1 LDEPEVNWKILVLSP
16 IYLIIW
22 LNSFKYS
29 DIFNHMVELAVAS
42 LDSVFHALSDA
53 TRRAILRDV
62 SREAKTVGEIAEPY
76 SMSLAAVSKHLQVLE
91 RAELVRREK
100 KGNYRMVRLNADTL
114 RAAQEWLAYY
124 ETFWTGQ
131 LDALQNYLETAET
144 PGEDL
149 QNGNWNGNSGDGS
162 EEG

>member
-1 LDEPEVNWKILVLSP
+1 MAAN
-16 IYLIIW
+16 
-22 LNSFKYS
+22 
-29 DIFNHMVELAVAS
+29 

-62 SREAKTVGEIAEPY
+62 ALEAKTVGEIAEPY

-91 RAELVRREK
+91 RADLIRREK
-100 KGNYRMVRLNADTL
+100 KGNFRMVQLNADSL

-144 PGEDL
+144 PGEDVRH
-149 QNGNWNGNSGDGS
+149 GNSGAGT
-162 EEG
+162 EEE

>member
-1 LDEPEVNWKILVLSP
+1 
-16 IYLIIW
+16 
-22 LNSFKYS
+22 
-29 DIFNHMVELAVAS
+29 MVELSVAS
-42 LDSVFHALSDA
+42 WDSVFHALSDA

-62 SREAKTVGEIAEPY
+62 SREARTVGQIAEPY
-76 SMSLAAVSKHLQVLE
+76 NMSLAAVSKHLQVLE

-100 KGNYRMVRLNADTL
+100 QGNFRMVRLNADTL

-131 LDALQNYLETAET
+131 LNALQNYLETAET
-144 PGEDL
+144 PGEDVR
-149 QNGNWNGNSGDGS
+149 NGNSRDGS

>member
-1 LDEPEVNWKILVLSP
+1 VISQ
-16 IYLIIW
+16 IYLIIR
-22 LNSFKYS
+22 LNSFRGS
-29 DIFNHMVELAVAS
+29 SIFNHMVELAVGS

-144 PGEDL
+144 PGEDV
-149 QNGNWNGNSGDGS
+149 QNGNSRTGT
-162 EEG
+162 EEE

>member
-1 LDEPEVNWKILVLSP
+1 
-16 IYLIIW
+16 
-22 LNSFKYS
+22 
-29 DIFNHMVELAVAS
+29 MVELHAAS
-42 LDSVFHALSDA
+42 LDVVFHALSDS

-91 RAELVRREK
+91 RAELVKREK
-100 KGNYRMVRLNADTL
+100 KGNFRMVQLNADTL

-144 PGEDL
+144 PGEDVR
-149 QNGNWNGNSGDGS
+149 NGNSGAGT
-162 EEG
+162 EKK

>member
-1 LDEPEVNWKILVLSP
+1 
-16 IYLIIW
+16 
-22 LNSFKYS
+22 
-29 DIFNHMVELAVAS
+29 MVELSVAS

-62 SREAKTVGEIAEPY
+62 SREARTVGQIAEPY

-91 RAELVRREK
+91 RADLIRREK
-100 KGNYRMVRLNADTL
+100 KGNYRMVQLNADSL
-114 RAAQEWLAYY
+114 RAAQDWLAYY

-144 PGEDL
+144 PREDV
-149 QNGNWNGNSGDGS
+149 QNGNSGAGTED
-162 EEG
+162 E

>member
-1 LDEPEVNWKILVLSP
+1 
-16 IYLIIW
+16 
-22 LNSFKYS
+22 
-29 DIFNHMVELAVAS
+29 MVELSVAS

-62 SREAKTVGEIAEPY
+62 SREARTVGQIAEPY
-76 SMSLAAVSKHLQVLE
+76 NMSLAAVSKHLQVLE
-91 RAELVRREK
+91 RADLIRREK
-100 KGNYRMVRLNADTL
+100 KGNFRMVQLNADNL

-144 PGEDL
+144 PGEDVR
-149 QNGNWNGNSGDGS
+149 NGNSGAGT
-162 EEG
+162 EEE

>member
-1 LDEPEVNWKILVLSP
+1 
-16 IYLIIW
+16 
-22 LNSFKYS
+22 
-29 DIFNHMVELAVAS
+29 MVELHAAS
-42 LDSVFHALSDA
+42 LDVVFHALSDS

-91 RAELVRREK
+91 RAELVKREK
-100 KGNYRMVRLNADTL
+100 KGNFRMVQLNADTL

-144 PGEDL
+144 LGEDVR
-149 QNGNWNGNSGDGS
+149 NGNFGTGT

>member
-1 LDEPEVNWKILVLSP
+1 
-16 IYLIIW
+16 
-22 LNSFKYS
+22 
-29 DIFNHMVELAVAS
+29 MVELMTAD

-62 SREAKTVGEIAEPY
+62 ALEAKTVGEIAEPY

-91 RAELVRREK
+91 RADLIRREK
-100 KGNYRMVRLNADTL
+100 KGNFRMVQLNADSL
-114 RAAQEWLAYY
+114 RAAQAWLAYY

-144 PGEDL
+144 PGEDVR
-149 QNGNWNGNSGDGS
+149 NGNS
-162 EEG
+162 

>member
-1 LDEPEVNWKILVLSP
+1 
-16 IYLIIW
+16 
-22 LNSFKYS
+22 
-29 DIFNHMVELAVAS
+29 MVELSVAS

-62 SREAKTVGEIAEPY
+62 SREARTVGQIAEPY
-76 SMSLAAVSKHLQVLE
+76 NMSLAAVSKHLQVLE
-91 RAELVRREK
+91 RADLIRREK
-100 KGNYRMVRLNADTL
+100 KGNFRMVQLNADSL

-144 PGEDL
+144 PGEDVRH
-149 QNGNWNGNSGDGS
+149 GNSGDGS
-162 EEG
+162 KEG

>member
-1 LDEPEVNWKILVLSP
+1 
-16 IYLIIW
+16 
-22 LNSFKYS
+22 
-29 DIFNHMVELAVAS
+29 MVELSAAS

-62 SREAKTVGEIAEPY
+62 SREARTVGQIAEPY

-91 RAELVRREK
+91 RADLIRREK
-100 KGNYRMVRLNADTL
+100 KGNFRMVQLNADSL

-144 PGEDL
+144 PGEDVR
-149 QNGNWNGNSGDGS
+149 NGNSGDGS
-162 EEG
+162 KEG

>member
-1 LDEPEVNWKILVLSP
+1 
-16 IYLIIW
+16 
-22 LNSFKYS
+22 
-29 DIFNHMVELAVAS
+29 M
-42 LDSVFHALSDA
+42 FHALSDA

-62 SREAKTVGEIAEPY
+62 SREAKTVGEIAGPY

-100 KGNYRMVRLNADTL
+100 KGNYRIVRLNADTL

-144 PGEDL
+144 PGEDVR
-149 QNGNWNGNSGDGS
+149 NGNWNGDSGDRS

>member
-1 LDEPEVNWKILVLSP
+1 
-16 IYLIIW
+16 
-22 LNSFKYS
+22 
-29 DIFNHMVELAVAS
+29 MVELAVAS

-114 RAAQEWLAYY
+114 RAAQQWLAYY
-124 ETFWTGQ
+124 ETFWTGR

-144 PGEDL
+144 PGEDVR
-149 QNGNWNGNSGDGS
+149 NGNSGDGS

>member
-1 LDEPEVNWKILVLSP
+1 
-16 IYLIIW
+16 
-22 LNSFKYS
+22 
-29 DIFNHMVELAVAS
+29 MVELHAES
-42 LDSVFHALSDA
+42 LDVVFHALSDS

-91 RAELVRREK
+91 RAELVKREK
-100 KGNYRMVRLNADTL
+100 KGNFRMVQLNADTL

-144 PGEDL
+144 LGEDVR
-149 QNGNWNGNSGDGS
+149 NGNFGTGT

>member
-1 LDEPEVNWKILVLSP
+1 
-16 IYLIIW
+16 
-22 LNSFKYS
+22 
-29 DIFNHMVELAVAS
+29 MVELSVAS

-62 SREAKTVGEIAEPY
+62 SREARTVGQIAEPY
-76 SMSLAAVSKHLQVLE
+76 NMSLAAVSKHLQVLE
-91 RAELVRREK
+91 RADLIRREK
-100 KGNYRMVRLNADTL
+100 KGNFRMVQLNTDRL

-144 PGEDL
+144 PGEDVR
-149 QNGNWNGNSGDGS
+149 NGNSGAGT
-162 EEG
+162 EEE

>member
-1 LDEPEVNWKILVLSP
+1 
-16 IYLIIW
+16 
-22 LNSFKYS
+22 
-29 DIFNHMVELAVAS
+29 MVELHAAS
-42 LDSVFHALSDA
+42 LDVVFHALSDS

-62 SREAKTVGEIAEPY
+62 SREAKTVGEIAKPY

-91 RAELVRREK
+91 RAELVKREK
-100 KGNYRMVRLNADTL
+100 KGNFRMVQLNAETL

-144 PGEDL
+144 LGEDVR
-149 QNGNWNGNSGDGS
+149 NGNFGTGT

>member
-1 LDEPEVNWKILVLSP
+1 
-16 IYLIIW
+16 
-22 LNSFKYS
+22 
-29 DIFNHMVELAVAS
+29 MVELSVAS
-42 LDSVFHALSDA
+42 LDFVFHALSDA

-62 SREAKTVGEIAEPY
+62 SREARTVGEIAEPY

-91 RAELVRREK
+91 RADLIRREK
-100 KGNYRMVRLNADTL
+100 KGNFRMVQLNADSL

-144 PGEDL
+144 PGEDVR
-149 QNGNWNGNSGDGS
+149 NGNSGAGT
-162 EEG
+162 EEE

>member
-1 LDEPEVNWKILVLSP
+1 
-16 IYLIIW
+16 
-22 LNSFKYS
+22 
-29 DIFNHMVELAVAS
+29 MVELSVAS

-62 SREAKTVGEIAEPY
+62 SREARTVGQIAEPY
-76 SMSLAAVSKHLQVLE
+76 NMSLAAVSKHLQVLE
-91 RAELVRREK
+91 RADLIRREK
-100 KGNYRMVRLNADTL
+100 KGNFRMVQLNADNL

-144 PGEDL
+144 LGEDVR
-149 QNGNWNGNSGDGS
+149 NGNSGAGT
-162 EEG
+162 EEE

>member
-1 LDEPEVNWKILVLSP
+1 
-16 IYLIIW
+16 
-22 LNSFKYS
+22 
-29 DIFNHMVELAVAS
+29 MVEYTVAS

-62 SREAKTVGEIAEPY
+62 SCEARTVGQIAEPY

-91 RAELVRREK
+91 RADLIRREK
-100 KGNYRMVRLNADTL
+100 KGNYRMVQLNADSL

-144 PGEDL
+144 PGEDVR
-149 QNGNWNGNSGDGS
+149 NGNSGAGTED
-162 EEG
+162 E

>member
-1 LDEPEVNWKILVLSP
+1 
-16 IYLIIW
+16 
-22 LNSFKYS
+22 
-29 DIFNHMVELAVAS
+29 MVELHAES
-42 LDSVFHALSDA
+42 LDVVFHALSDS

-62 SREAKTVGEIAEPY
+62 SREAKTVGEIAKPY

-91 RAELVRREK
+91 RAELVKREK
-100 KGNYRMVRLNADTL
+100 KGNFRMVQLNAETL

-144 PGEDL
+144 PGEDVR
-149 QNGNWNGNSGDGS
+149 NGNSGAGT
-162 EEG
+162 EKK

>member
-1 LDEPEVNWKILVLSP
+1 
-16 IYLIIW
+16 
-22 LNSFKYS
+22 
-29 DIFNHMVELAVAS
+29 MVELMAAN

-62 SREAKTVGEIAEPY
+62 ALEAKTVGEIAEPY

-91 RAELVRREK
+91 RADLIRREK
-100 KGNYRMVRLNADTL
+100 KGNFRMVQLNADSL

-144 PGEDL
+144 PGEDVRH
-149 QNGNWNGNSGDGS
+149 GNSGAGT
-162 EEG
+162 EEE

>member
-1 LDEPEVNWKILVLSP
+1 
-16 IYLIIW
+16 
-22 LNSFKYS
+22 
-29 DIFNHMVELAVAS
+29 MVELSVGS

-62 SREAKTVGEIAEPY
+62 SREARTVGQIAEPY
-76 SMSLAAVSKHLQVLE
+76 NMSLAAVSKHLQVLE
-91 RAELVRREK
+91 RADLIRREK
-100 KGNYRMVRLNADTL
+100 KGNFRMVQLNADSL

-144 PGEDL
+144 PGEDVRH
-149 QNGNWNGNSGDGS
+149 GNSGDGS
-162 EEG
+162 KEG

>member
-1 LDEPEVNWKILVLSP
+1 
-16 IYLIIW
+16 
-22 LNSFKYS
+22 
-29 DIFNHMVELAVAS
+29 MVESTVAS
-42 LDSVFHALSDA
+42 LDSVFHALSDS

-62 SREAKTVGEIAEPY
+62 SREARTVGQIAEPY
-76 SMSLAAVSKHLQVLE
+76 KMSLAAVSKHLQVLE

-100 KGNYRMVRLNADTL
+100 KGNYRIVRLNADTL

-144 PGEDL
+144 PGEDV
-149 QNGNWNGNSGDGS
+149 QNGNSGTGT

>member
-1 LDEPEVNWKILVLSP
+1 
-16 IYLIIW
+16 
-22 LNSFKYS
+22 
-29 DIFNHMVELAVAS
+29 MVELHAES
-42 LDSVFHALSDA
+42 LDVVFHALSDS

-91 RAELVRREK
+91 RAELVKREK
-100 KGNYRMVRLNADTL
+100 KGNFRMVQLNADTL

-144 PGEDL
+144 PGEDVR
-149 QNGNWNGNSGDGS
+149 NGNSGAGT
-162 EEG
+162 EKK

>member
-1 LDEPEVNWKILVLSP
+1 
-16 IYLIIW
+16 
-22 LNSFKYS
+22 
-29 DIFNHMVELAVAS
+29 MVELPVAS

-62 SREAKTVGEIAEPY
+62 SREARTVGQIAEPY
-76 SMSLAAVSKHLQVLE
+76 NMSLAAVSKHLQVLE
-91 RAELVRREK
+91 RADLIRREK
-100 KGNYRMVRLNADTL
+100 KGNFRIVQLNADSL

-144 PGEDL
+144 PGEDVR
-149 QNGNWNGNSGDGS
+149 NGNSGAGT
-162 EEG
+162 EEE